1 MRDDIEDWVRL
12 NLIPGVGPIR
22 FFNLLSHF
30 GSPSEAL
37 KAGENELT
45 TVQSVDKITA
55 RNIVK
60 YRDKVKPDKEI
71 EKIKEMPGDIICF
84 LDDGYPALLR
94 NISHPPPLLYIQGEM
109 KADEKMVAIV
119 GTRLPS
125 AYGRV
130 ITRQIAGDVARA
142 GITVVSGLAK
152 GIDSEAHIGALE
164 GGRTVAVLGSGLSN
178 IYPRENKELAERI
191 TKSGAV
197 ISEFP
202 MNAKPEAGHFPRR
215 NRIISGLSYGVVV
228 AEAPIGSGALIT
240 ASHAASQGRDVMAVP
255 GPVNARTSKGTNKLI
270 KDGAYLVEDS
280 EDVLTY
286 LGFSERAPDYVEET
300 MPTSFDETQQKIFS
314 VLSATEPVHID
325 DITRLTGLSSSVV
338 SSALMEMELA
348 GFIVHLGSMMF
359 VKSR

>member
-45 TVQSVDKITA
+45 TVQGIDRITA
-55 RNIVK
+55 GNIVK
-60 YRDKVKPDKEI
+60 YRDKVKVREEI
-71 EKIKEMPGDIICF
+71 EKVKDMGADIICF
-84 LDDGYPALLR
+84 LDDSYSELLR
-94 NISHPPPLLYIQGEM
+94 NISHPPPLFYIKGEL
-109 KADEKMVAIV
+109 KEGEGMVAIV
-119 GTRLPS
+119 GTRMPS
-125 AYGRV
+125 AYGRA
-130 ITRQIAGDVARA
+130 ITRQIAGDIARC

-164 GGRTVAVLGSGLSN
+164 GGRTVAVLGSGLAN
-178 IYPRENKELAERI
+178 IYPWENKELAERI
-191 TKSGAV
+191 TKNGAV

-202 MNAKPEAGHFPRR
+202 MSAKPRPEHFPRR

-255 GPVNARTSKGTNKLI
+255 GPANARTSRGTNKLI

-280 EDVLTY
+280 EDVLSY
-286 LGFSERAPDYVEET
+286 LGFSERAPEYAEET
-300 MPTSFDETQQKIFS
+300 MPTSFDENQQKIFAI
-314 VLSATEPVHID
+314 LSATEPVHID
-325 DITRLTGLSSSVV
+325 DITRLTGLLSSVV
-338 SSALMEMELA
+338 SSALMDMELA
-348 GFIVHLGSMMF
+348 GFIVHLGSMMY